1 MLLASKSNAITLQ
14 KQSFYKQ
21 NALTLFSR
29 RNIIKKQRDNTCD
42 ARKGLTQ
49 INKTKR
55 KHRKS
60 PNNLHKPTKSSNF
73 ALVIEPKQ

>member
-1 MLLASKSNAITLQ
+1 MSLHSKSNAIAPQ
-14 KQSFYKQ
+14 KQPFYNIK
-21 NALTLFSR
+21 ALTLFSR
-29 RNIIKKQRDNTCD
+29 RNSIEKQRDNMCD

-49 INKTKR
+49 INKTPR

>member
-1 MLLASKSNAITLQ
+1 MLLASKNNAITLQ

-29 RNIIKKQRDNTCD
+29 RNIIEKQRDNTCD

-49 INKTKR
+49 INKTQY
-55 KHRKS
+55 KHCKS
-60 PNNLHKPTKSSNF
+60 QNYLHKPIKSSNF
-73 ALVIEPKQ
+73 ALIIDHKQ

>member
-1 MLLASKSNAITLQ
+1 M
-14 KQSFYKQ
+14 
-21 NALTLFSR
+21 
-29 RNIIKKQRDNTCD
+29 QRK
-42 ARKGLTQ
+42 KGLTQ
-49 INKTKR
+49 INKTPR